1 MVRRAFAPSALN
13 RKLLRDLWAMRT
25 QALAIAL
32 VIAAGIAGAALLPF
46 WAAVG
51 AVAVLATDYSVFV
64 ERDAGDNPKK
74 PT

>member
-1 MVRRAFAPSALN
+1 MVGEELP
-13 RKLLRDLWAMRT
+13 LLLMAR
-25 QALAIAL
+25 
-32 VIAAGIAGAALLPF
+32 LPF